1 MKICMIVPDPMVKGG
16 IAAVVNGYRGST
28 LEKKNEV
35 TYIESYRDGS
45 KWQKLWKALCAYA
58 AFRKA
63 VKRERPDVVH
73 IHSSFGPSFYRKLPF
88 ILWSAHRGIPVV
100 NHIHGAEFDTF
111 YENASAG
118 KKKLVGKIYNR
129 CTRLIV
135 LSQEWKNRIGK
146 IVPPEK
152 IDVIENYC
160 KIPEMPDTEYIS
172 DRFAMP
178 VFGVK
183 TDRECFAV
191 IVTGMAYNYKLISG
205 VKNGRY
211 YIYPRFLINGE
222 ELYENI
228 SVAYH
233 YLSGEDADYSGMA
246 RCYRNYQLKRG
257 ECLPLAERAAVR
269 PELEYARDSVM
280 RRLRQGWKP
289 CAPEVLEQ
297 TPETEPPMYSACDF
311 DRVSEIVDELKKQG
325 IDKAEIC
332 LVGWNTKGHDGRW
345 PQCFPVSEELGGEQK
360 LRALIKKA
368 CDMGYQITCHTNS
381 TDTYRI
387 SELWNE
393 DDLITESDGSYPK
406 DAPWSGG
413 QMYQI
418 CPEIALKQAKEIL
431 PQVAGLGFHGIHYI
445 DVLNI
450 VMPRTCHNKKH
461 PLNMGE
467 SIKKNREIMK
477 LAQELFGGYSSEG
490 GYDFG
495 AKYLDFALNLN
506 YYGNTCP
513 NPMCDEKIPFWQLV
527 YHGIILSNPDMCECM
542 NFSCRKENVHARLK
556 LIEYGGRPTFYYYS
570 VFRDNWRDNRDE
582 DLICDDRAQL
592 EKSVAQIKE
601 GY

>member
-1 MKICMIVPDPMVKGG
+1 MIYAILYSGKKIELTPKIEKSGDTVTVTVLKEID
-16 IAAVVNGYRGST
+16 YR
-28 LEKKNEV
+28 E
-35 TYIESYRDGS
+35 IE
-45 KWQKLWKALCAYA
+45 
-58 AFRKA
+58 
-63 VKRERPDVVH
+63 
-73 IHSSFGPSFYRKLPF
+73 F
-88 ILWSAHRGIPVV
+88 IDF
-100 NHIHGAEFDTF
+100 EFI
-111 YENASAG
+111 ENIASAG
-118 KKKLVGKIYNR
+118 NGGYMI
-129 CTRLIV
+129 
-135 LSQEWKNRIGK
+135 
-146 IVPPEK
+146 
-152 IDVIENYC
+152 
-160 KIPEMPDTEYIS
+160 IPNEGMLCGFKEMPDTEYIS

-183 TDRECFAV
+183 TDRECFAA

-257 ECLPLAERAAVR
+257 ECLPLAERAAAR
-269 PELEYARDSVM
+269 PELEYAKDSVM
-280 RRLRQGWKP
+280 IRIRQGWKP

-297 TPETEPPMYSACDF
+297 TPETEPPMYSACNF
-311 DRVSEIVDELKKQG
+311 DRVSEIVDELKRQG

-345 PQCFPVSEELGGEQK
+345 PQCFPVSGELGGEQK

-368 CDMGYQITCHTNS
+368 RDMGYQITCHTNS

-393 DDLITESDGSYPK
+393 DDLITDSDGSYPK

-467 SIKKNREIMK
+467 SIKKNKEIMK

-506 YYGNTCP
+506 YYGDTCP

-542 NFSCRKENVHARLK
+542 NFSCRKESAHARLK

-570 VFRDNWRDNRDE
+570 VFRDNWRDSRDE

-601 GY
+601 GYELNKLLAPLQTAFMDKHEKTADSVYKVTYSNGAVVEVDYNKKTFSITKG